1 MDNGNGFINHLERK
15 LDSII
20 IMLNCATSEEDK
32 QFLLQDYYTTYERYE
47 KELIKEAKRNEN
59 NKNETQESMDW
70 I

>member
-1 MDNGNGFINHLERK
+1 MDNGNEFIEHLERK

-32 QFLLQDYYTTYERYE
+32 QFLLQDYYATYERYE
-47 KELIKEAKRNEN
+47 KELIKEVKRNEI
-59 NKNETQESMDW
+59 NKTNTQMSMDW

>member
-1 MDNGNGFINHLERK
+1 MDNGNEFINHLERK

-20 IMLNCATSEEDK
+20 IMLNCTTSEKDK

-47 KELIKEAKRNEN
+47 KELIKEVNRNEN
-59 NKNETQESMDW
+59 NKNEIQKSVDW

>member
-1 MDNGNGFINHLERK
+1 MDNGNKFINHLERK

-47 KELIKEAKRNEN
+47 KELIKEVNRNEN
-59 NKNETQESMDW
+59 NKNETQKSMDW

>member
-1 MDNGNGFINHLERK
+1 MDNGNEFIKHLERK

-32 QFLLQDYYTTYERYE
+32 QFLLQDYYATYERYE
-47 KELIKEAKRNEN
+47 KELIKESKRNET
-59 NKNETQESMDW
+59 NKTNTQMSMDW

>member
-1 MDNGNGFINHLERK
+1 MDNGNEFIEHLERK

-32 QFLLQDYYTTYERYE
+32 QFLLQDYYATYERYE
-47 KELIKEAKRNEN
+47 KELIKEVKRNET
-59 NKNETQESMDW
+59 NKTNTQMSMDW

>member
-1 MDNGNGFINHLERK
+1 MGNGNKFINHLERK

-20 IMLNCATSEEDK
+20 IMLNFATSEEDK

-47 KELIKEAKRNEN
+47 KELIKEVNRNGDS
-59 NKNETQESMDW
+59 KNETQKSVDW

>member
-1 MDNGNGFINHLERK
+1 MDNGNEFIKHLERK

-32 QFLLQDYYTTYERYE
+32 QFLLQDYYATYERYE
-47 KELIKEAKRNEN
+47 KELIKEVNRNET
-59 NKNETQESMDW
+59 NKTNTQMSMDW